1 MSVNYRRWRG
11 ERLMMSDLRWLAS
24 SAGAVLARPDLWR
37 TTARVVR
44 THLPNKWWAQ
54 RPFLPVPDQQW
65 MDFRFET
72 AYADAGGR
80 PNQHEL
86 IEYLEW
92 SRSWKYL

>member
-1 MSVNYRRWRG
+1 MSG
-11 ERLMMSDLRWLAS
+11 DLKWIFTSGQALA
-24 SAGAVLARPDLWR
+24 GRPDLWR

-44 THLPNKWWAQ
+44 RHVPSGWWSR
-54 RPFLPVPDQQW
+54 RPFLPIPDSGW

-72 AYADAGGR
+72 AFGDADGR
-80 PNQHEL
+80 PDREQL